1 MASSPPVALDTSRL
15 VSRYGV
21 RPSRGTGAPHMHAG
35 IDIGSSRRSRED
47 EPIYAVKGGTVVL
60 VSQNTPG
67 GSMSG
72 YGNAV
77 VIRHDGGRYA
87 LYAHMKDGSITVTPG
102 QTVAGGQRIGLMG
115 NTTNGNFSPLP
126 GESVDAFTTR
136 ARARGYRSGPMV
148 RHLHFELRVPRP
160 DGTSPFPG
168 PYPQSPAEAEFN
180 VDPTPWF
187 NEMGLFFSSRGAA
200 RVEPGTPMDRSRAMW
215 SSAMAGTLAVMGLSG
230 AEIDALGALGQT
242 RGGMYEPP
250 EPERDAKWGITKTE
264 WALLATGGIVLTAT
278 AAALIIR
285 SRMSPNRRRGGP
297 RQRRLRAWGSK

>member
-1 MASSPPVALDTSRL
+1 MASSPPVALATSRL

-35 IDIGSSRRSRED
+35 VDVGSSRRSRED

-67 GSMSG
+67 GSMAG

-77 VIRHDGGRYA
+77 VIRHDGGRYG
-87 LYAHMKDGSITVTPG
+87 LYAHMKDGSVTVAPG
-102 QTVAGGQRIGLMG
+102 QVVAGGQRIGLMG

-126 GESVDAFTTR
+126 GESVEAFTRR
-136 ARARGYRSGPMV
+136 ARARGYNSGPMI

-160 DGTSPFPG
+160 DGSSPFPG
-168 PYPQSPAEAEFN
+168 PYPQSPAEALFN

-187 NEMGLFFSSRGAA
+187 NEQGLFFSSRGAA
-200 RVEPGTPMDRSRAMW
+200 RVEPGTPMDRHRANW
-215 SSAMAGTLAVMGLSG
+215 SASMAGTLAVMGLDG
-230 AEIDALGALGQT
+230 DELDALGQT
-242 RGGMYEPP
+242 TGGAYEPP

-264 WALLATGGIVLTAT
+264 SLMLVTGGIVLTGT
-278 AAALIIR
+278 VVALIIR
-285 SRMSPNRRRGGP
+285 NRMRPNRRRGP
-297 RQRRLRAWGSK
+297 RRNRLRVWGEK